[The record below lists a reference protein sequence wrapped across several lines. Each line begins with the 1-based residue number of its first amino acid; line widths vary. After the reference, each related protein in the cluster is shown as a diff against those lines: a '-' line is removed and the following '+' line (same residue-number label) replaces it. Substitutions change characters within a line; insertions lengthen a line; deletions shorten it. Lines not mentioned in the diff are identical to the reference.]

1 MFWFADFITTPWV
14 YWTIAVLYMLTILG
28 IIVVVV
34 SENRNPVKSLAWI
47 TVLLV
52 VPMVGLILYIVFGRN
67 IQTKRII
74 SRRNRRKLKRLN
86 TAAKTRPAKL
96 QNYPAPLRQQ
106 VNLAHSL
113 CSANY
118 HEGNEVK
125 LFDNGTDKFNALL
138 TDIAAAKK
146 YINLQYY
153 IIVDDKIGSWVLD
166 ALAERARAGVKV
178 RVIYDHVGSF
188 KLSRRACRRMREAG
202 IEAYPFFKVV
212 FPPFGTRINWRNH
225 RKLVVIDGE
234 IGYIGGMNIADRYID
249 GGKLFDTWRDLHLR
263 LRGPAV
269 GALQQSFAID
279 WNFMGQPL
287 IEDVAG
293 TEVHTESPAGMQL
306 VTGGPTSQWMNMTLI
321 FQHAISSARKCI
333 YIMTPYFIPSEG
345 LLHAL
350 QVAALAKVDVRLM
363 LPRRSDSDMLRW
375 ASFSYIQECLRSGIK
390 VYLYQKGMLH
400 SKAIIIDD
408 NFSTVGST
416 NFDFRSFEHN
426 FEANMLIYSAD
437 FNTRMK
443 EQFFRDQK
451 DSVRVTPA
459 SWRERPLLEKA
470 LESFMRLFS
479 PIL

>member
-1 MFWFADFITTPWV
+1 MFWFFDYITVPWV
-14 YWTIAVLYMLTILG
+14 YWTVWILYSLTIFGIIAVI
-28 IIVVVV
+28 V
-34 SENRNPVKSLAWI
+34 SENRNPVKSLAWV

-52 VPMVGLILYIVFGRN
+52 VPIVGLVLYIVFGRN

-74 SRRNRRKLKRLN
+74 SRRNRRKLRKLN
-86 TAAKTRPAKL
+86 ATTASKTKKADCPPHQQR
-96 QNYPAPLRQQ
+96 Q
-106 VNLAHSL
+106 VNLAQSL
-113 CSANY
+113 CSSTF
-118 HEGNEVK
+118 HVGNEVE

-138 TDIAAAKK
+138 ADIAAARR

-153 IIVDDKIGSWVLD
+153 IIIDDNLGNRVID
-166 ALAERARAGVKV
+166 ALIERARAGVKV

-188 KLSRRACRRMREAG
+188 KLSRKACRRMKEAG

-225 RKLVVIDGE
+225 RKLAIIDGE
-234 IGYIGGMNIADRYID
+234 IGYIGGMNIADRYLT

-269 GALQQSFAID
+269 GALQQSFAVD

-287 IEDVAG
+287 IEEEAG
-293 TEVHTESPAGMQL
+293 TEIETDSPANMQL

-321 FQHAISSARKCI
+321 FQHAISSARKCV

-350 QVAALAKVDVRLM
+350 QVAALGKVDVRVM
-363 LPRRSDSDMLRW
+363 MPRRSDSDMLRW
-375 ASFSYIQECLRSGIK
+375 ASFSYVQDCLRAGIK

-408 NFSTVGST
+408 DFATVGST

-426 FEANMLIYSAD
+426 FEANMLIYSQE
-437 FNTRMK
+437 FNSRMK
-443 EQFFRDQK
+443 AQFTRDQK
-451 DSVRVTPA
+451 ECERVTPA
-459 SWRERPLLEKA
+459 TWRKRPLLEKS